1 MLAYCRQLATKTL
14 PLRTFSPANF
24 TNFNCR
30 ISTLNTHAKSI
41 LISLTQ
47 FFGLALLAA
56 LPTAIVMLDVMWLGN
71 NIGEESLTE
80 AAQSLTLVLVIAT
93 FVYIV
98 AKHEDKRPFT
108 YMALGLFISMLFREH
123 DFMLNKMI
131 DNLWEACVALT
142 VITVVILARRTGK
155 PFAPV
160 FAAYLKSPAARIMA
174 VALVLLVVHSR
185 LFGMGVLWRTVLD
198 DGYVRTVK
206 NAMEEGTELLAYL
219 MIFYAAQVYRREL
232 ADKS

>member
-1 MLAYCRQLATKTL
+1 IRF
-14 PLRTFSPANF
+14 PFS
-24 TNFNCR
+24 CY
-30 ISTLNTHAKSI
+30 LC
-41 LISLTQ
+41 LICFCACSGDHLDLHS
-47 FFGLALLAA
+47 F
-56 LPTAIVMLDVMWLGN
+56 PTRRSSDLVMWLGN

-174 VALVLLVVHSR
+174 VALVLLVV
-185 LFGMGVLWRTVLD
+185 
-198 DGYVRTVK
+198 
-206 NAMEEGTELLAYL
+206 
-219 MIFYAAQVYRREL
+219 
-232 ADKS
+232 

>member
-1 MLAYCRQLATKTL
+1 MD
-14 PLRTFSPANF
+14 
-24 TNFNCR
+24 
-30 ISTLNTHAKSI
+30 THVKSI
-41 LISLTQ
+41 LISLIQ
-47 FFGLALLAA
+47 YFGLALLAA

-71 NIGEESLTE
+71 HIGEESLTE
-80 AAQSLTLVLVIAT
+80 AAQSFTLILVIAT

-123 DFMLNKMI
+123 DFVLNKI
-131 DNLWEACVALT
+131 VDNLWEACVAVTVVT
-142 VITVVILARRTGK
+142 VIILSRRTGR

-160 FAAYLKSPAARIMA
+160 FAAFLKSPAARIMA

-185 LFGMGVLWRTVLD
+185 LFGMGVLWRTILD

-232 ADKS
+232 AEENE